1 MERMILIAL
10 IGSVTAIQMRA
21 VRREYALL
29 IGAATG
35 IVLLVSGIARFTG
48 LSDWF
53 RRTCETYGVPT
64 ELFASILKI
73 LGIAY
78 LSEFGVNL
86 AKDAGQQTIAWD
98 LELGG
103 RIMILSSALPA
114 VVTLLETGAALIR
127 EVGS

>member
-1 MERMILIAL
+1 MILIAL
-10 IGSVTAIQMRA
+10 IGSVTAVQMRS

-35 IVLLVSGIARFTG
+35 VVLLLSGLDRISG
-48 LSDWF
+48 LTDWF
-53 RRTCETYGVPT
+53 RRACEAYGVPSS
-64 ELFASILKI
+64 LFGPILKI

-78 LSEFGVNL
+78 LSEIGVNL

-103 RIMILSSALPA
+103 RIMILTCALPA
-114 VVTLLETGAALIR
+114 VITLMETGAALIR
-127 EVGS
+127 EVTP

>member
-1 MERMILIAL
+1 MILIAL
-10 IGSVTAIQMRA
+10 IGSVTAIQLRG

-29 IGAATG
+29 IGGATG
-35 IVLLVSGIARFTG
+35 VILLVLGIDRFAG

-53 RRTCETYGVPT
+53 RRACDTYGVPT
-64 ELFASILKI
+64 GLFVSVLKI

-86 AKDAGQQTIAWD
+86 AKDAGQQTIAGT

-103 RIMILSSALPA
+103 RIMIVSSALPA
-114 VVTLLETGAALIR
+114 VVTLLETGASLIR

>member
-1 MERMILIAL
+1 MILIAL
-10 IGSVTAIQMRA
+10 IGSVTAIQMRS

-35 IVLLVSGIARFTG
+35 VVLLVSGVDRFSG

-53 RRTCETYGVPT
+53 RRACETYGVPT
-64 ELFASILKI
+64 SLFGSILKI

-103 RIMILSSALPA
+103 RIMILTSALPA
-114 VVTLLETGAALIR
+114 VITLMETGAALIR
-127 EVGS
+127 EVSP

>member
-1 MERMILIAL
+1 MIAL
-10 IGSVTAIQMRA
+10 IGTVTTIQMRS
-21 VRREYALL
+21 VRREYAVL

-35 IVLLVSGIARFTG
+35 VVLLALALERFSG

-53 RRTCETYGVPT
+53 RRACESYGVPT
-64 ELFASILKI
+64 ALFTSILKI

-86 AKDAGQQTIAWD
+86 AKDSGQQAIAWN

-103 RIMILSSALPA
+103 RIMILSLAIPA
-114 VVTLLETGAALIR
+114 VITLMETGAALIR
-127 EVGS
+127 EVAS